1 MKLRQVALFIVV
13 VIAVVWDI
21 PLFAATAVQQ
31 ATEDEDKTPAA
42 TTAPSKP
49 GTPVP
54 SKRSTLPS
62 KPSTLPVPGKPSP
75 LPVPGKPSVPPVP
88 GKPSTLPVP
97 GKPSAPLVP
106 GKPSPPPV
114 PGKPSAPSSPAQ
126 RVPAPTK
133 APSSRVSINVL
144 SPNGGETLRTGD
156 TVKVRWR
163 ARGASGR
170 GDVLL
175 QHAGRTVAKI
185 AKGVNLAA
193 GSVSWRVNIR
203 KPLGGGYSI
212 VVRSSDGKTKD
223 QSDRPFT
230 ILATAASRPGG
241 TGTTGGGTPSG
252 SGTAPTSEEGS
263 APAGGESEQ
272 PAVPATPEIVIT
284 TPAANAAWCTNAPH
298 EFHWTATLPA
308 GTNVKIDL
316 MRDNGT
322 TVWES
327 VTPSTVNSGS
337 FVWPGLTDAQF
348 ASGMIYLRPRISAT
362 DGSVSKTGDLLFF
375 GKPLRLSKP
384 QSTYTWRKGMQY
396 TIQWVQL
403 CDLPAPLD
411 IDLLDSAHQPVLN
424 IASGLPVGGGSSG
437 KSMLWT
443 VPTDLTPGTYY
454 IRLRTSGGGLS
465 VEGSFHVAEPINIP
479 VSPAITITAPSAN
492 VGWCTG
498 EPHEF
503 HWSSTLPASTN
514 VKIDLMRGDGST
526 LWQSITPSTANNGSF
541 TWPGLTEAQFAS
553 GMITVRPR
561 ISTLD
566 NSELTVGE
574 YMHFGRWL
582 MLDKPKSN
590 YTWRQGSQYT
600 ITWMQP
606 CNLTSTVTLELLNS
620 AHQPVSTIATGL
632 STSGTGSGKS
642 YGWTV
647 PAGLVPGVYYIRVR
661 TADGQHSSEGSFNVA
676 PPL

>member
-1 MKLRQVALFIVV
+1 MELRKVAFWVMTITA
-13 VIAVVWDI
+13 IAWNTS
-21 PLFAATAVQQ
+21 LFAATVVQQ
-31 ATEDEDKTPAA
+31 DTEDKDKAQAVPTTPAKLGA
-42 TTAPSKP
+42 
-49 GTPVP
+49 PVP
-54 SKRSTLPS
+54 SKRPTPS
-62 KPSTLPVPGKPSP
+62 KPAA
-75 LPVPGKPSVPPVP
+75 PPVP
-88 GKPSTLPVP
+88 GKP
-97 GKPSAPLVP
+97 AA
-106 GKPSPPPV
+106 PPV
-114 PGKPSAPSSPAQ
+114 PGKPSAPPVPGKTVTPPIPGKPSAPSLPGKPSAPPVPGKPSAPNSPAQ
-126 RVPAPTK
+126 SVPAPVK
-133 APSSRVSINVL
+133 APSSGVSLKVL
-144 SPNGGETLRTGD
+144 SPNGGETLRSGD
-156 TVKVRWR
+156 TVKVSWR
-163 ARGASGR
+163 ASGARGR

-212 VVRSSDGKTKD
+212 VVLSSDGKTKD

-230 ILATAASRPGG
+230 ILAVEAGRPSG
-241 TGTTGGGTPSG
+241 TGTTGGTPSG
-252 SGTAPTSEEGS
+252 SGTAPTGSGES

-272 PAVPATPEIVIT
+272 PAAPAAPEIVIT
-284 TPAANAAWCTNAPH
+284 TPTANAAWCTNAPH

-327 VTPSTVNSGS
+327 VTPNTVNSGS

-348 ASGMIYLRPRISAT
+348 ASGMIYLRPRISAA
-362 DGSVSKTGDLLFF
+362 DGSVSKTGGLLFF

-437 KSMLWT
+437 KSMQWT

-454 IRLRTSGGGLS
+454 IRLRTSGGQLS

-541 TWPGLTEAQFAS
+541 VWSGLTEAQFAS

-574 YMHFGRWL
+574 YLHFGKWL

-590 YTWRQGSQYT
+590 YTWRHGSQYT

-647 PAGLVPGVYYIRVR
+647 PANLAPGVYYIRVL
-661 TADGQHSSEGSFNVA
+661 TADGLHSNEGSFNVA